1 MSKILN
7 VRLVKTCL
15 FLLLVFS
22 GATKAQ
28 ETGRHEVTLYA
39 FPTMHPFD
47 WKSPAALYKTA
58 RSCFYKTMPLKDNYL
73 LGHMALCLNSPLLP
87 QKRHLA
93 MTAANKK
100 QRVDLILKDKIGFA
114 ILGATLEGKIESEE
128 HLVNMLQVYAERK
141 KLAYITFRVS
151 EAAMTRMLDFV
162 TTFSRCNPNEVQPSS
177 YYGGY
182 FWPLYE
188 NEGAGCS
195 AFALGVLAAAD
206 LLPAEASDWQRN
218 VNIPMQL
225 IGGEYRD
232 NKSIPF
238 ARILKYKSW
247 YEGDGLPN
255 VDFVNVQTYDPTILM
270 EWVLQRRMLKDSI
283 YLAEELNGVP
293 GLTVNYTHKPLPADK
308 PYFVKRPLPNLFLDI
323 YQKKILK
330 NATQPTP

>member
-7 VRLVKTCL
+7 VHWVKTCL

-22 GATKAQ
+22 GTTKAQ
-28 ETGRHEVTLYA
+28 EAGQHEVTLYA
-39 FPTMHPFD
+39 FPTLHPFD

-58 RSCFYKTMPLKDNYL
+58 RHCFYKTISLKDNYL
-73 LGHMALCLNSPLLP
+73 LGHMALSLNSPLLP
-87 QKRHLA
+87 QKKYLA

-100 QRVDLILKDKIGFA
+100 QRVDLILKDKIGLA
-114 ILGATLEGKIESEE
+114 ILGATLEGKMESEE
-128 HLVNMLQVYAERK
+128 HILTMLQVYSERK

-151 EAAMTRMLDFV
+151 EAAMIRMLDFI
-162 TTFSRCNPNEVQPSS
+162 TAFSRSSPSEVQTST

-206 LLPAEASDWQRN
+206 LLPAEASAWMRN

-255 VDFVNVQTYDPTILM
+255 VDFVNVQTYDPSVLM
-270 EWVLQRRMLKDSI
+270 EWILQRRMLKDSFYI
-283 YLAEELNGVP
+283 AEELNGVP
-293 GLTVNYTHKPLPADK
+293 GLIVNSTQKPLPADK
-308 PYFVKRPLPNLFLDI
+308 PYFVKRAFPNLFLDI
-323 YQKKILK
+323 YRKKILK